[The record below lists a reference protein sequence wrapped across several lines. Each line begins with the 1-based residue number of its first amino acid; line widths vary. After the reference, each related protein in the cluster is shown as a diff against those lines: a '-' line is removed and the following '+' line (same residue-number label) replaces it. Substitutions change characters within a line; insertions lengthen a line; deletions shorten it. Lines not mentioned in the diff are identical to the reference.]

1 MKPFDIRNF
10 DTAKPAERRSSAARR
25 RLVGGLR
32 AIAQAALALAVLGT
46 GFFAYQALLANKQTV
61 AQRPAREQVFAVRTV
76 PAAYSTHVPTLRLY
90 GEAMAGRQVELRM
103 LAPGE
108 VVGVGENFRD
118 GGLVKQGETLLEIDK
133 FAYRGALIEARANLR
148 EAQARLAESAARVK
162 LEQDGLARA
171 EEQLTLARRDL
182 DRAVE
187 LAKGGAL
194 SEKTVDDR
202 KLVVS
207 QREQAVEQHR
217 NTLAVEQARADQQRA
232 GIARLEWRVSEAE
245 RHLANTTLAAP
256 FDAHVSGVSAAL
268 GRVMNAN
275 DVAATLIGS
284 GEIEVRLS
292 LTDNQYGRIVAE
304 AGTVIGRPVEVVWN
318 LGAVSTRYAGRI
330 ERVAAE
336 IKPESG
342 GVAVFARI
350 DASAAAPALR
360 PGAFVEVLVPDR
372 AYADAVRLPET
383 ALYGADTVYVVA
395 DDGRLARREVELL
408 GHDGG
413 DVFVTGEI
421 KPDERVV
428 ASRISEIGE
437 GLKVEEQP

>member
-1 MKPFDIRNF
+1 MKPLDIKNF
-10 DTAKPAERRSSAARR
+10 DTAKPAERRPSVARR
-25 RLVGGLR
+25 QLVGGLR

-46 GFFAYQALLANKQTV
+46 GFFAYQALLANKETV
-61 AQRPAREQVFAVRTV
+61 SQRPAREQVFAVRTV
-76 PAAYSTHVPTLRLY
+76 QAAYSTHVPTLRLY
-90 GEAMAGRQVELRM
+90 GEAVAGRQVELRV

-118 GGLVKQGETLLEIDK
+118 GSLVKQGEMLLEIDK
-133 FAYRGALIEARANLR
+133 FAYQGALVEARANLR
-148 EAQARLAESAARVK
+148 EAEARLAESAARVK
-162 LEQDGLARA
+162 LEEDGLARA

-187 LAKGGAL
+187 LVRGGAL

-217 NTLAVEQARADQQRA
+217 NTLAVEEARADQQRA

-256 FDAHVSGVSAAL
+256 FDAHVRGVSAAL

-275 DVAATLIGS
+275 DVAATLIGAD
-284 GEIEVRLS
+284 EIEVRLS

-304 AGTVIGRPVEVVWN
+304 AGAVIGRPVEVVWN
-318 LGAVSTRYAGRI
+318 LGSVSSRYAGRI

-350 DASAAAPALR
+350 DASAGAPALR

-372 AYADAVRLPET
+372 AYPDAVRLPET

-395 DDGRLARREVELL
+395 DDGRLKRREVELL
-408 GHDGG
+408 GRDGG
-413 DVFVTGEI
+413 DVFVTGAL
-421 KPDERVV
+421 KPGERVV

>member
-1 MKPFDIRNF
+1 MKPLDIKNF
-10 DTAKPAERRSSAARR
+10 DTVKPAGRRSSAARR
-25 RLVGGLR
+25 RIVGVVR
-32 AIAQAALALAVLGT
+32 AVAQAVLALAVLGA
-46 GFFAYQALLANKQTV
+46 GFFAYQALLANKDTV
-61 AQRPAREQVFAVRTV
+61 VQRPPREQVFAVRTV
-76 PAAYSTHVPTLRLY
+76 PIAYSTHVPTLKLY
-90 GEAMAGRQVELRM
+90 GESVAGRQVELRV

-108 VVGVGENFRD
+108 VVRVGENLRD
-118 GGLVKQGETLLEIDK
+118 GGLVKRGEMLLEIDK
-133 FAYRGALIEARANLR
+133 FAYQGALVEARANLR
-148 EAQARLAESAARVK
+148 EAEARLAESAARVK

-171 EEQLTLARRDL
+171 DEQLVLARRDL

-217 NTLAVEQARADQQRA
+217 NTLAVEEARADQQRA

-245 RHLANTTLAAP
+245 RHLSNTTLTAP
-256 FDAHVSGVSAAL
+256 FDAYVRGVSAEV

-275 DVAATLIGS
+275 DVAATLIGAD
-284 GEIEVRLS
+284 EIEVSLS
-292 LTDNQYGRIVAE
+292 LTDNQYGRIVAD
-304 AGTVIGRPVEVVWN
+304 ASTAIGRPVEVVWD
-318 LGAVSTRYAGRI
+318 LGAVSTRYKGRI
-330 ERVAAE
+330 ARVAAE

-350 DASAAAPALR
+350 DAGSGAPALR

-372 AYADAVRLPET
+372 AYPDAVRLPET
-383 ALYGADTVYVVA
+383 ALYGADTVYAVA
-395 DDGRLARREVELL
+395 DNGRLARRAVELL

-413 DVFVTGEI
+413 DVFVTGGL
-421 KPDERVV
+421 KPGERVV
-428 ASRISEIGE
+428 VSRINEIGE
-437 GLKVEEQP
+437 GLKVEERP